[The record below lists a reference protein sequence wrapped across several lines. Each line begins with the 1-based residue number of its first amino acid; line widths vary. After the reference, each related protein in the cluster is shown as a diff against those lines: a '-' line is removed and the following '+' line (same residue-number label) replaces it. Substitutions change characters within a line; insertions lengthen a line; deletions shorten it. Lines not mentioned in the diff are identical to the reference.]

1 MFNNLEAE
9 QARKG
14 LTNQDIANYLEI
26 SRQSYEIKKKNGN
39 FKYSEITKLLDLF
52 TVSFEY
58 LFAKDEIAQEV
69 GR

>member
-52 TVSFEY
+52 NVSFEY
-58 LFAKDEIAQEV
+58 LFAKDEIA
-69 GR
+69 

>member
-14 LTNQDIANYLEI
+14 LTNQDIANYLKI

-58 LFAKDEIAQEV
+58 LFAKDEIA
-69 GR
+69 

>member
-39 FKYSEITKLLDLF
+39 FKYSEITKLLD
-52 TVSFEY
+52 Y
-58 LFAKDEIAQEV
+58 LFAKDEIA
-69 GR
+69 

>member
-58 LFAKDEIAQEV
+58 LFAKDEIA
-69 GR
+69 

>member
-52 TVSFEY
+52 TVSFVY
-58 LFAKDEIAQEV
+58 LFAKDEIA
-69 GR
+69 

>member
-26 SRQSYEIKKKNGN
+26 SRQSYEFKKKNGN

-58 LFAKDEIAQEV
+58 LFAKDEIA
-69 GR
+69 

>member
-39 FKYSEITKLLDLF
+39 FKYSEITKHLDLF

-58 LFAKDEIAQEV
+58 LFAKDEIA
-69 GR
+69 